1 MGTTVHGNTRTAST
15 HSLSNNWLFFK
26 DLMSEIWVFLNIPIH
41 SLYSFTKKIIW
52 KILFENVN
60 IFTNSTISVE
70 AAKEGA
76 IAL

>member
-1 MGTTVHGNTRTAST
+1 
-15 HSLSNNWLFFK
+15 
-26 DLMSEIWVFLNIPIH
+26 MSEIWVFLNIPIH
-41 SLYSFTKKIIW
+41 SLYSFTKKFIW

-60 IFTNSTISVE
+60 IFTNSIISVE